1 MLNNGMKTLI
11 ALSFLFGSFGSF
23 AQLID
28 GELMNEGRK
37 LTGKHAFIIEATA
50 SGWAKYELAV
60 NREGKVTSAT
70 LVETNLKSTPSK
82 IKLRNHAMGYVFEK
96 GTYYPKF
103 HHVTVKISSI
113 KSSQPSSEEE
123 EWLKGI

>member
-1 MLNNGMKTLI
+1 MKTI
-11 ALSFLFGSFGSF
+11 TALTFFLASFASS

-28 GELMNEGRK
+28 GDLMNEGRK
-37 LTGKHAFIIEATA
+37 IAGKHPFLIEATS

-60 NREGKVTSAT
+60 NREGKVTSAK
-70 LVETNLKSTPSK
+70 LIETNLKSTPSK
-82 IKLRNHAMGYVFEK
+82 LKMRNHAMGYVFEK

-113 KSSQPSSEEE
+113 KSTQLSMEEE
-123 EWLKGI
+123 ELLKGL